1 MGGARWKLEYVRP
14 LPILTI
20 THTQLRAGR
29 SLDAGLVRQLRS
41 PHPCLPWAWQVSKVP
56 MPELQHNMQLLVD
69 LCEAEIQKLDARL
82 RHEEDSATILAQ
94 DKARLEQEVRSK

>member
-1 MGGARWKLEYVRP
+1 
-14 LPILTI
+14 
-20 THTQLRAGR
+20 
-29 SLDAGLVRQLRS
+29 
-41 PHPCLPWAWQVSKVP
+41 